1 MNKESIFFK
10 EWLAIDRHPAQLPI
24 SSVCNYRCIFCS
36 NYQNPFPIAKNI
48 FRELEDIKTQLCLM
62 PAQYAG
68 PIRMSDALPGRISE
82 GEAFLHPK
90 FFEILELVR
99 RRFLT
104 NVLEFTTNGSML
116 DEPFLERL
124 ARFRPIEIMV
134 SLHSTRPELWAR
146 IFGRGASLAGRAI
159 RSPALIRKYG
169 LALAGAIVTLPEI
182 CGWPDIERSYA
193 SFVAQ
198 GAKLMMI
205 WWPGYTQW
213 TLPQKLKD
221 LECSLKKFEA
231 FAAKMKNTYKV
242 PLIVCPET
250 KAPLNLP
257 VKRIMASTMKGNIKT
272 GGGPYRQVLWLASE
286 AVLERLAD
294 MIKTQ
299 APSFSNCHRV
309 APVKNVTYGGNI
321 ICAGLLLVKDFILAG
336 RQALQK
342 WPECDLILVP
352 ETPFDTLLMDLEGT
366 PAFRMAEDLNK
377 PVWIVADNGSFN
389 SLLGRGFLKAEDTL
403 LDRLTRTMK
412 IFNSAWADEGQAEK
426 SRDLIAAFPIATSRG
441 MISRQGFVKF
451 LRKEKSALSPGGRP
465 PVALGASQVSRW
477 PQREARGKRAAHG
490 AVPLNQRFELLD
502 ESHALCIEQ
511 WPAPDRDAPLNK
523 WTFFVRKG
531 DQWKIERLLRGKAG
545 DLAPR

>member
-1 MNKESIFFK
+1 MKQESIFFK
-10 EWLAIDRHPAQLPI
+10 EWLAIDRHPGQLPI

-36 NYQNPFPIAKNI
+36 NYQNPFPITKNI
-48 FRELEDIKTQLCLM
+48 FREIEDIKMQLCLM

-82 GEAFLHPK
+82 GEAFLHPQ
-90 FFEILELVR
+90 FFQILELVR

-104 NVLEFTTNGSML
+104 NVLCFTTNGSML

-146 IFGRGASLAGRAI
+146 IFGRSAELAGRAI

-205 WWPGYTQW
+205 WWPGWTQR
-213 TLPQKLKD
+213 TPPERLKD
-221 LECSLKKFEA
+221 LECSLEKFEA
-231 FAAKMKNTYKV
+231 FAAKMRNKYKV

-257 VKRIMASTMKGNIKT
+257 VKRIMASTMRGNIKT
-272 GGGPYRQVLWLASE
+272 GGGPYREVLWLSSE
-286 AVLERLAD
+286 AVLERLTDILKA
-294 MIKTQ
+294 Q
-299 APSFSNCHRV
+299 APAFSNRHIV
-309 APVKNVTYGGNI
+309 APVKNVSYGGNI
-321 ICAGLLLVKDFILAG
+321 ICAGLLMVNDFIVAG
-336 RQALQK
+336 KQALDR
-342 WPECDLILVP
+342 WPETELILIP
-352 ETPFDTLLMDLEGT
+352 ETPFDTLLLDLEGT
-366 PAFRMAEDLNK
+366 PAYRIAEDLNK
-377 PVWIVADNGSFN
+377 PVWIVTPEGGFN
-389 SLLGRGFLKAEDTL
+389 SLLGRGFLKADDTP
-403 LDRLTRTMK
+403 LDRLKRTMK

-426 SRDLIAAFPIATSRG
+426 SRDLIAAFPLPTSRG
-441 MISRQGFVKF
+441 MITRRRFAEF
-451 LRKEKSALSPGGRP
+451 LRKERNALLSRGR
-465 PVALGASQVSRW
+465 
-477 PQREARGKRAAHG
+477 
-490 AVPLNQRFELLD
+490 PLNQRFELLD
-502 ESHALCIEQ
+502 ELHALCLEQ

-523 WTFFVRKG
+523 WTFLARKG
-531 DQWKIERLLRGKAG
+531 EQWKIERIACGTK
-545 DLAPR
+545 DDPAPR